1 MTCRVATIDDLPR
14 LMQLARMEMSRS
26 RFKDDPFDHDRAEAV
41 FKQFMSSLL
50 SRVLISESRLG
61 FIAGMI
67 QPNLHNKRFTAYET
81 CWYAEDGSG
90 LALLDAFAEWA
101 KRMRASHVVVN
112 NYAGITEVPRFARVL
127 DRKGYALLGLSY
139 IKQLET

>member
-26 RFKDDPFDHDRAEAV
+26 RFKDEPFDHDRAEAV

-90 LALLDAFAEWA
+90 LALLGQVVTELVQSGPPQVQTGHQGRFHFHIEPAFD
-101 KRMRASHVVVN
+101 
-112 NYAGITEVPRFARVL
+112 GP
-127 DRKGYALLGLSY
+127 
-139 IKQLET
+139 